1 MPARTLD
8 DFKRFMAKHTGPTAR
23 FLDPQFPH
31 SAEVR
36 LYHCGAADIARYLL
50 NYMGRDRR
58 YTEKARLPLPLLL
71 PPRLL
76 SLPQPVLQVR
86 NCQSFAADFFGFIV
100 GKKGVQPTVQVLRPL
115 YTARPHLFLY
125 DYRLS
130 TTTRTP
136 PRPSSTTP

>member
-76 SLPQPVLQVR
+76 SLSAQCPREGGKGASGLWSLPRQALR
-86 NCQSFAADFFGFIV
+86 NAFF
-100 GKKGVQPTVQVLRPL
+100 TSRELE
-115 YTARPHLFLY
+115 
-125 DYRLS
+125 
-130 TTTRTP
+130 
-136 PRPSSTTP
+136 